1 MEVYSENEEIEFAN
15 ACTEILEIFKYLNKS
30 DFEKIPQSKIH
41 LFEINAN
48 KNHKFIYNQDEEFE
62 KQQIS
67 KKTREL
73 LAVLFIKYWATEKQ
87 KNAIQK
93 YDIQYLE
100 KKENEK
106 KKKYNYYDIFKKEG
120 IEEVINE
127 KNDSFVENLPI
138 NYKRK
143 NAFMKIFENIKK
155 FLHIKI

>member
-73 LAVLFIKYWATEKQ
+73 LAK
-87 KNAIQK
+87 
-93 YDIQYLE
+93 
-100 KKENEK
+100 
-106 KKKYNYYDIFKKEG
+106 
-120 IEEVINE
+120 
-127 KNDSFVENLPI
+127 
-138 NYKRK
+138 
-143 NAFMKIFENIKK
+143 
-155 FLHIKI
+155 